1 MKKLLALLLA
11 LVMVMALAACAP
23 AADKDEKETEAATE
37 PSAPESDPVPEVTVM
52 SYEEFMAAE
61 VDAQVTIETYVQAK
75 QGWWN
80 NQLSMYVQS
89 PEGAT
94 FIYNA
99 SVTEEEAAKLV
110 PGTKIRVT
118 GPKAIF
124 NGLHEIN
131 AGATVEILEGDTY
144 IAEAQDLTAK
154 LGTEELTAHMGQY
167 ASFKGLTIEAIN
179 DKGDAFQYSWDGS
192 GTADSDSDLYF
203 KASVDGKS
211 CTFVVEY
218 YFTGPDT
225 EAFQTVTGLKVGDK
239 VDIDCFLYWY
249 DGAQPHITAITPA
262 A

>member
-11 LVMVMALAACAP
+11 LVMVMAFAACGETAEP
-23 AADKDEKETEAATE
+23 TEAPTE
-37 PSAPESDPVPEVTVM
+37 APTDAPEDDEPVATVM

-61 VDAQVTIETYVQAK
+61 ADTQVTIETYVQAK

-80 NQLSMYVQS
+80 DQLSMYVQS

-99 SVTEEEAAKLV
+99 AVTEEEAAKLV

-131 AGATVEILEGDTY
+131 AGATVEILEADPY

-167 ASFKGLTIEAIN
+167 ASFKGLTIEAVN
-179 DKGDAFQYSWDGS
+179 DKGDAFQYNWDGS

-225 EAFQTVTGLKVGDK
+225 DTFKAVTGLKVGDK
-239 VDIDCFLYWY
+239 VDIDCFMYWY
-249 DGAQPHITAITPA
+249 DGAQPHVTAITPA